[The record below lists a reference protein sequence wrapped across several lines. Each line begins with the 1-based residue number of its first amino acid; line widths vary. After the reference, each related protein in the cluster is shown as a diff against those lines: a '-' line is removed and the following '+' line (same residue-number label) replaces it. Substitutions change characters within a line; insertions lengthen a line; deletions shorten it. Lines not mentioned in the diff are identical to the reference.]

1 MVTLQI
7 ACSAVQS
14 MKQTVHVY
22 MQVHLW
28 QFGRLLPS
36 KLGRH
41 MEGHG
46 VLPVLY
52 LSSWLLTSFA
62 SDFPLF
68 FSSRVLDVVLT
79 GSYPHAVLRVSHHLQ
94 PHAYYGITLW
104 LLLLLC
110 NCILQVAG
118 AFFGIAA
125 HVLCCESY
133 LLRLIPPPPIIA
145 PLSSAEWELGM
156 SLSYS

>member
-1 MVTLQI
+1 
-7 ACSAVQS
+7 
-14 MKQTVHVY
+14 
-22 MQVHLW
+22 MQVYLW

-36 KLGRH
+36 NLGRH

-79 GSYPHAVLRVSHHLQ
+79 GSYPHAVLKVRLAHGSCLSFASVTCTPCLRQVRGSTSMQSAFCVQLHLSRSHSQ
-94 PHAYYGITLW
+94 D
-104 LLLLLC
+104 
-110 NCILQVAG
+110 
-118 AFFGIAA
+118 
-125 HVLCCESY
+125 
-133 LLRLIPPPPIIA
+133 
-145 PLSSAEWELGM
+145 
-156 SLSYS
+156 

>member
-1 MVTLQI
+1 
-7 ACSAVQS
+7 
-14 MKQTVHVY
+14 
-22 MQVHLW
+22 MQVYLW
-28 QFGRLLPS
+28 QFGRLLPG

-79 GSYPHAVLRVSHHLQ
+79 GSYPHAVLKVSL
-94 PHAYYGITLW
+94 GSWFI
-104 LLLLLC
+104 
-110 NCILQVAG
+110 IVLQV
-118 AFFGIAA
+118 
-125 HVLCCESY
+125 
-133 LLRLIPPPPIIA
+133 RLA
-145 PLSSAEWELGM
+145 
-156 SLSYS
+156 

>member
-79 GSYPHAVLRVSHHLQ
+79 GSYPHAVLKVRLHL
-94 PHAYYGITLW
+94 
-104 LLLLLC
+104 
-110 NCILQVAG
+110 
-118 AFFGIAA
+118 
-125 HVLCCESY
+125 
-133 LLRLIPPPPIIA
+133 
-145 PLSSAEWELGM
+145 
-156 SLSYS
+156 